1 VASLKTI
8 YSLPAL
14 RELPVAANR
23 RYPELLFAMDNP
35 SAGGD
40 KLNRVPK
47 TVHQNDRSYQG
58 FNFFDDKD
66 QRLFEALARGEFN
79 ISGLQNKTLRPHLA
93 SKSSGQV
100 SRLFKRL
107 RLSGPIRKSAARAR
121 TT

>member
-1 VASLKTI
+1 MASLKTT

-14 RELPVAANR
+14 RELLVAVNR
-23 RYPELLFAMDNP
+23 CYRELLSAMDNP
-35 SAGGD
+35 SASAD

-66 QRLFEALARGEFN
+66 QRLFEALARGEVN

-107 RLSGPIRKSAARAR
+107 RLHGLIRKSAARAR
-121 TT
+121 IT